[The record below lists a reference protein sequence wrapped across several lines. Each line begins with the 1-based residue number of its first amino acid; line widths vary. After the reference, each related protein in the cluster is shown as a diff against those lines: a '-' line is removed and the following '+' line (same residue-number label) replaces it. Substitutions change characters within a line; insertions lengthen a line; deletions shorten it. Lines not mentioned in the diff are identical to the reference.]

1 MNLKEHYKSRLL
13 SLMNEDMA
21 MTVARKKELEK
32 MSDALLAKDDY
43 EGAWDVQD
51 KETDKLRSDKVYGLG
66 GKVVDKGVK
75 GLGWAMKMRDLSDK
89 DIANIQAVVNR
100 VGQHIVAAPDDP
112 AYATS
117 SDDIESTETHPVYRR
132 MIKVPKGKGKGKK

>member
-51 KETDKLRSDKVYGLG
+51 KETDELRSDKVYGLG

-75 GLGWAMKMRDLSDK
+75 GLGWAMKMRDPSDK